1 MQTEDIKKF
10 VDLLKDTDVEE
21 LQWESGGLKVSLKR
35 SDMAEMVLK
44 PSAEEKDAQEK
55 DDAKKILSIKSPM
68 VGTFYRAQST
78 DHPPLVI
85 EGNHVVPG
93 QKVAVIEAMRIMKDV
108 VSSVKG
114 KITKVLI
121 ENGQPVDYG
130 RDLFII
136 DPENDEE
143 KSGGK

>member
-1 MQTEDIKKF
+1 MK
-10 VDLLKDTDVEE
+10 
-21 LQWESGGLKVSLKR
+21 WESGDLKVSLKR
-35 SDMAEMVLK
+35 SDMADMAVK
-44 PSAEEKDAQEK
+44 PSAEEKESMEK
-55 DDAKKILSIKSPM
+55 NIDSKILSIKSPM

-136 DPENDEE
+136 DPETEEE
-143 KSGGK
+143 KPGGE